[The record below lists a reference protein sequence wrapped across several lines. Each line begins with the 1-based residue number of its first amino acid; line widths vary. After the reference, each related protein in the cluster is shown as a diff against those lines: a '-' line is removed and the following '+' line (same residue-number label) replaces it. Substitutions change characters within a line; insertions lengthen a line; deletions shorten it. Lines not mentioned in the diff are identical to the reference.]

1 MILKKGLLQNFKNY
15 FYHLPKS
22 ILANVI
28 YCFPAKSI
36 KLIGITGTDGKTT
49 TASLTYHL
57 LTKAKIKTGLVT
69 TISAKIGKTDW
80 STGLHTTSPEPFQ
93 LQKLIR
99 SMVNNKTK
107 YGVLE
112 VTSHGLDQFRFW
124 GCNFDLAAITN
135 VTHEHLDYHK
145 TWQNYLETKAKLL
158 KSVNDF
164 SIINLDDKSYEP
176 LLKIL
181 DKNKIITYGLSKE
194 ADIYAKDIKMGKNGY
209 QFIAVDKYQKI
220 KIETN
225 LLGEFNIYNCLA
237 ALTIARKINLSWE
250 NIAKSIKS
258 FYSPKGR
265 MEFVKNNL
273 GLKIIIDFAHT
284 PNALKQALKTA
295 KFVAG
300 NKKII
305 AVFGAA
311 GLRDQN
317 KRPLMGKFASELA
330 DKVVLTAEDPR
341 TENVNK
347 IIHQIK
353 KGFVKK
359 TLCYEIP
366 DRNQAINT
374 AINKLA
380 KKGDVVIICGKGHEQ
395 SMCFGTEETSW
406 SEHKAVRRALSK

>member
-1 MILKKGLLQNFKNY
+1 
-15 FYHLPKS
+15 
-22 ILANVI
+22 
-28 YCFPAKSI
+28 
-36 KLIGITGTDGKTT
+36 
-49 TASLTYHL
+49 
-57 LTKAKIKTGLVT
+57 
-69 TISAKIGKTDW
+69 
-80 STGLHTTSPEPFQ
+80 
-93 LQKLIR
+93 
-99 SMVNNKTK
+99 
-107 YGVLE
+107 
-112 VTSHGLDQFRFW
+112 
-124 GCNFDLAAITN
+124 
-135 VTHEHLDYHK
+135 
-145 TWQNYLETKAKLL
+145 
-158 KSVNDF
+158 
-164 SIINLDDKSYEP
+164 
-176 LLKIL
+176 
-181 DKNKIITYGLSKE
+181 
-194 ADIYAKDIKMGKNGY
+194 
-209 QFIAVDKYQKI
+209 
-220 KIETN
+220 
-225 LLGEFNIYNCLA
+225 
-237 ALTIARKINLSWE
+237 
-250 NIAKSIKS
+250 
-258 FYSPKGR
+258 